1 MNFDMTE
8 TSPPLIGAR
17 SARTETAEEYRRE
30 LMRRICKRYP
40 GADAAASAI
49 SEAIEGIED
58 PQEREHASLH
68 EVRYLLT
75 SALVPQGPGTLVDV
89 AASEIYSR
97 PLRILKSWMIQ
108 PIPALSFDY
117 ETEPLPFGDASADG
131 VLFCEV
137 LEHFVRDPLYCLIEI
152 NRILKP
158 GGFIVLTTPNAAS
171 WYAVHRAL
179 RHEHPSR
186 WPYYS
191 LDPIKGRHDIHAREY
206 LVKEVKILL
215 EAAGFAGIQI
225 TTCDYGIAPPF
236 MPIRGYSN
244 ADRGETIFS
253 IAYKAS
259 RPRKRAVVPPY
270 VTDEPFA
277 AI

>member
-1 MNFDMTE
+1 MHLD
-8 TSPPLIGAR
+8 TSTIALPPVRDR
-17 SARTETAEEYRRE
+17 SDTETAEEYRQR
-30 LMRRICKRYP
+30 LLRRICIRYP
-40 GADAAASAI
+40 GADAAVRGI
-49 SEAIEGIED
+49 NEAIESIGD
-58 PQEREHASLH
+58 PQERQHAALH

-75 SALVPQGPGTLVDV
+75 YALVPQGPGTLVDV

-97 PLRILKSWMIQ
+97 PLQTLKSWVIR
-108 PIPALSFDY
+108 PIAARSFDY
-117 ETEPLPFGDASADG
+117 ESEPLPFGDTSADG

-152 NRILKP
+152 NRILKL

-191 LDPIKGRHDIHAREY
+191 LDPVKGGHNIHAREY

-215 EAAGFAGIQI
+215 EAAGFDGIQ
-225 TTCDYGIAPPF
+225 TTTYDYGIAPPF
-236 MPIRGYSN
+236 APIGGYSS

-259 RPRKRAVVPPY
+259 RPRKRAVLPPY
-270 VTDEPFA
+270 VTDEPFPEA
-277 AI
+277 